1 MCRIT
6 GFLDPN
12 FKGYYNL
19 PQIATSMRDTLIHG
33 GPDDAGLYLEPQNGL
48 ALAHR
53 RLSILD
59 LSPLG
64 HQPMEFDNLII
75 TYNGE
80 VYNFKEIRK
89 ELENLGYTFKSN
101 TDTEVILKAFHKWG
115 INAVHKFRGMF
126 AFAIWDKKNKKLTL
140 VRDRIGV
147 KPLYWYFKDG
157 LFMFSSELKAFHK
170 HPKFKKQLNLEALTL
185 YLQYGYIT
193 APYTIFEN
201 TYKLL
206 PGYYL
211 EIDLKGN
218 IEIKPYWEIEKFLI
232 KGLEKRDKWL
242 KRNEE
247 ELAEELEELLTESFK
262 LRMVADVPVG
272 MFLSGGIDSSLV
284 CALLTKEGYKLKT
297 FTIGFYEK
305 EYNEAH
311 YAKKVADYL
320 GTEHTELYCTPKEA
334 FEIIPKLPE
343 LYDEPFGDSSAIPT
357 YLVSKLAKSQVKV
370 SLPADG
376 GDEQFCGYT
385 RYPFT
390 VNKIIKLA
398 KLPLKD
404 LLVKILETIGVE
416 NLYNLYKT
424 FRFVLPKYTNARDKI
439 AKLISTLKEKEPI
452 KIYDTSLK
460 YFLPKDLENLITI
473 NFSLEDQLFKLKP
486 FQKKIDLSELDLLTL
501 FMYYDLKTYL
511 PDDILVK
518 VDRAT
523 MGVSLEGRD
532 PFLDH
537 KILEWSLQLPVEFK
551 YRNGKTKYLL
561 RKILYKYLPKELV
574 DRPKQGFGVPIY
586 EWFREDLK
594 KLYLDYLNRDQIKK
608 YGIFEPK
615 EVEKLLNLYLKD
627 EGINPNKLWLLFNF
641 QLWSE
646 KWL

>member
-6 GFLDPN
+6 GFLDLT
-12 FKGYYNL
+12 FKGDYNL
-19 PQIATSMRDTLIHG
+19 TQIATSMRDTLIYG
-33 GPDDAGLYLEPQNGL
+33 GPDDGGIYIESESGL

-64 HQPMEFDNLII
+64 HQPMEFDNLVI

-101 TDTEVILKAFHKWG
+101 TDTEVVLKAFHKWG
-115 INAVHKFRGMF
+115 IDAVHKFRGMF
-126 AFAIWDKKNKKLTL
+126 TFAIWDKRNKKLTL

-170 HPKFKKQLNLEALTL
+170 HPKFRKQLNLKGLIL

-193 APYTIFEN
+193 APYTIFED

-206 PGYYL
+206 PGHYL

-218 IEIKPYWEIEKFLI
+218 IKIEPYWEIEEFFL
-232 KGLEKRDKWL
+232 KGIEEREKWL
-242 KRNEE
+242 KRSEE
-247 ELAEELEELLTESFK
+247 DLIEELEELLTESFK

-284 CALLTKEGYKLKT
+284 CALLTKEGYRLKT

-305 EYNEAH
+305 EYDESR
-311 YAKKVADYL
+311 YAKKVAEYL

-334 FEIIPKLPE
+334 YEIIPKLPE
-343 LYDEPFGDSSAIPT
+343 IYDEPFGDSSAIPT
-357 YLVSKLAKSQVKV
+357 YLVSKLAKTQVKV
-370 SLPADG
+370 SLSADG

-385 RYPFT
+385 RYTFT
-390 VNKIIKLA
+390 TNKVLKIA
-398 KLPLKD
+398 KIPLKEV
-404 LLVKILETIGVE
+404 LIKILEFIGVE
-416 NLYNLYKT
+416 NLYKFYKALG
-424 FRFVLPKYTNARDKI
+424 FILPKYTNTRDKI
-439 AKLISTLKEKEPI
+439 AKLITTLKEKEPL
-452 KIYDTSLK
+452 KIYDISLK
-460 YFLPKDLENLITI
+460 YFLPTDLKKLLAVDFILEN
-473 NFSLEDQLFKLKP
+473 QLFKLKP
-486 FQKKIDLSELDLLTL
+486 LQEKIDLSKLDLLTL
-501 FMYYDLKTYL
+501 LMYYDLKTYL

-523 MGVSLEGRD
+523 MSVALEGRD

-537 KILEWSLQLPVEFK
+537 KILEWSSRLPIEFK
-551 YRNGKTKYLL
+551 YRHGKTKYLL
-561 RKILYKYLPKELV
+561 RKILYKYLPEELV

-586 EWFREDLK
+586 EWFRKELK
-594 KLYLDYLNRDQIKK
+594 ELYMEYLSEARLGEVK
-608 YGIFEPK
+608 IFNPK
-615 EVEKLLNLYLKD
+615 EVRRLLNLYLNN
-627 EGINPNKLWLLFNF
+627 EGVNSYKLWLLFIF